1 MRKINL
7 FNESYIFE
15 KEGVKQ
21 QVNLPHT
28 WNAVD
33 GQSASDY
40 YRGACTYTKTFSKP
54 DIKNTEQLY
63 LEING
68 ANSSSKVRLNGVELA
83 SHDGGY
89 STYRA
94 NLTEYLKDENE
105 LQIEVDNS
113 ANDYVYPQKADFT
126 FYGGLYRDVKLIT
139 VPECHF
145 DLDYYGGKGFYITPE
160 MAGDKAKVRFDAYI
174 TGVADK
180 VVVSVD
186 GVGKVELEASE
197 QDDQS
202 LYDEVALS
210 GVNHFEG
217 TMTIEKPHLWD
228 GLKDPFLYV
237 ATAALYQKGEIID
250 EVSSKF
256 GCRTYHFDSNEGFFL
271 NGRSYP
277 LRGVSRHQDRL
288 GVGNALTREMHE
300 EDMELIL
307 SVGAN
312 SIRLAHYQHDQ
323 YFYDLCD
330 EKGIV
335 AWAEIPYISVHMD
348 GGREN
353 TISQMKELIVQ
364 NYNHASIIC
373 WAISNEI
380 SLQGVTEDLME
391 NHRILNDLIHTMDK
405 QRVSAMAN
413 LFMLETDSPLVELPD
428 IRGYNLYYGW
438 YVGDVEDNDVFFDQF
453 HKEHPDTVIGLTEYG
468 ADSVISLQ
476 SPKPEKGDYT
486 ESYMAVYHEH
496 MLQMISERP
505 YLWGTYV
512 WNMFEF
518 AAAGRDE
525 AGDPGKNHKGLIT
538 FDRKQK
544 KDAYYIYKAWWSDEP
559 FVHLCGSRYV
569 DRIEPVTEVKVYSN
583 QKKVALYVDGAFF
596 KEEQG
601 EHIFRFQ
608 VPING
613 VHHIKAVCADDDTL
627 SDEMTIRKVE
637 EPNPA
642 YFMDA
647 KKVRNW
653 FDEPQED
660 EQAEE
665 DGYLSLNSTMAEIQ
679 ATPEGAALLEN
690 MMKQMQGSVAGGMG
704 KNVKIPKSMMAMIA
718 RQPLKKLLAQSGMDT
733 AGEQAKM
740 LAAALARIPKKQL

>member
-1 MRKINL
+1 MRKEVL
-7 FNESYIFE
+7 FHEDYTFM
-15 KEGVKQ
+15 KEGVTEK
-21 QVNLPHT
+21 VTLPHT

-40 YRGACTYTKTFSKP
+40 YRGNCTYIKKFVKP
-54 DIKNTEQLY
+54 ELGKDEELF

-68 ANSSSKVRLNGVELA
+68 ANSSSKVILNGKELA
-83 SHDGGY
+83 CHDGGY
-89 STYRA
+89 STYRVK
-94 NLTEYLKDENE
+94 LTEDLLDENE

-113 ANDYVYPQKADFT
+113 ANDHVYPQKADFT

-139 VPECHF
+139 VQKTHF
-145 DLDYYGGKGFYITPE
+145 DLEYFGGKGFYVTPE
-160 MAGDKAKVRFDAYI
+160 VLEDKAIVKFDAYI
-174 TGVADK
+174 RGYADA
-180 VVVSVD
+180 VIVSIK
-186 GVGKVELEASE
+186 GVGEVRLEIPQQDNQTLYEEDAMKNVTHFSGSLMLE
-197 QDDQS
+197 Q
-202 LYDEVALS
+202 
-210 GVNHFEG
+210 
-217 TMTIEKPHLWD
+217 PHLWD
-228 GLKDPFLYV
+228 GLKDPYLYA
-237 ATAALYQKGEIID
+237 ATAKIVVQGEVID
-250 EVSSKF
+250 EVTSKF
-256 GCRTYHFDSNEGFFL
+256 GCRTYCFDPKEGFFL

-288 GVGNALTREMHE
+288 GVGNALTKEMHE

-335 AWAEIPYISVHMD
+335 AWAEIPYITVHMD

-353 TISQMKELIVQ
+353 TISQMKELILQ

-380 SLQGVTEDLME
+380 TLQGVTEDLME
-391 NHRILNDLIHTMDK
+391 NHKILNDMIHTMDK
-405 QRVSAMAN
+405 KRVSAMAN
-413 LFMLETDSPLVELPD
+413 LFLLETDSPLVELPD

-438 YVGDVEDNDVFFDQF
+438 YVGDMEDNDTFFDQF
-453 HKEHPDTVIGLTEYG
+453 HKEHPNTVIGLTEYG

-496 MLQMISERP
+496 MLQMISERH

-569 DRIEPVTEVKVYSN
+569 DRLEPVTEVKVYSN
-583 QKKVALYVDGAFF
+583 QKKIALYVDGALFG
-596 KEEQG
+596 EEQG
-601 EHIFRFQ
+601 EHIFKFQ
-608 VPING
+608 VPISG
-613 VHHIKAVCADDDTL
+613 EHQIKAVCVENEKL
-627 SDEMTIRKVE
+627 VDEMTIRKVDT
-637 EPNPA
+637 PNPS

-647 KKVRNW
+647 AKVRNW
-653 FDEPQED
+653 FDEPKED
-660 EQAEE
+660 EVDDQF
-665 DGYLSLNSTMAEIQ
+665 LSLNSTMAEIQ
-679 ATPEGAALLEN
+679 AVPEGAALLDQ
-690 MMKQMQGSVAGGMG
+690 MMKQMQNNAAGGMG
-704 KNVKIPKSMMAMIA
+704 KDVEVPPSMMAMIA
-718 RQPLKKLLAQSGMDT
+718 RQPLKKLLAQGGMEVD
-733 AGEQAKM
+733 GEQAKM
-740 LAAALARIPKKQL
+740 LAAALARIPKKK